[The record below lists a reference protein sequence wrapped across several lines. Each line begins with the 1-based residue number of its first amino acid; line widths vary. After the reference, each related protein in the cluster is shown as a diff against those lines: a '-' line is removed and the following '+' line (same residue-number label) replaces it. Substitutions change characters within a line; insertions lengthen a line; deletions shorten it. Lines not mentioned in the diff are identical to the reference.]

1 MKQRLIT
8 GTCYVVVLIAFFLLK
23 AYLPAPWGVLSFDA
37 LLYAFSVIGA
47 YEMIR
52 ALGDRLTKAQKVISQ
67 LFAVFYIPA
76 YDISVFAVGY
86 EHLSVMGVS
95 FFIVSTVICS
105 LLVFRYEET
114 TLESVG
120 CALLA
125 CVYPTL
131 IIGTMVLCNHL
142 SEYSDL
148 ALLLIFVISPCADS
162 LAYVFGMSL
171 GKKFPQKMSPDISPK
186 KTVIGG
192 IGGVVGGVLGALV
205 LFFIYNLV
213 KLGPDALPYMHLPV
227 YLLVG
232 AGAALFTEFGDLVE
246 SAVKRKENIKDMGDI
261 MPGHGGV
268 LDRIDGTMYAA
279 VLVYTVF
286 YILVSINVL

>member
-1 MKQRLIT
+1 MDKN
-8 GTCYVVVLIAFFLLK
+8 
-23 AYLPAPWGVLSFDA
+23 
-37 LLYAFSVIGA
+37 
-47 YEMIR
+47 EN
-52 ALGDRLTKAQKVISQ
+52 
-67 LFAVFYIPA
+67 
-76 YDISVFAVGY
+76 GY
-86 EHLSVMGVS
+86 
-95 FFIVSTVICS
+95 
-105 LLVFRYEET
+105 
-114 TLESVG
+114 
-120 CALLA
+120 
-125 CVYPTL
+125 P
-131 IIGTMVLCNHL
+131 
-142 SEYSDL
+142 
-148 ALLLIFVISPCADS
+148 
-162 LAYVFGMSL
+162 
-171 GKKFPQKMSPDISPK
+171 
-186 KTVIGG
+186 
-192 IGGVVGGVLGALV
+192 GGVVGGVLGALV